1 MVCCQRNKAHPG
13 SGKPSTAAN
22 KFKKSV
28 ITWPNRRNELGTIF
42 GYMAIEGDEAMLFP
56 DWVAI
61 AILVLC
67 LVWAASA
74 WIRQHKS

>member
-13 SGKPSTAAN
+13 N
-22 KFKKSV
+22 KFRKAV
-28 ITWPNRRNELGTIF
+28 ITSPNRRNQLGTII

-67 LVWAASA
+67 LVWAAAA